1 MSRFRFFTALTV
13 VLLMIGG
20 VFAGGHSVAVAQGDT
35 FFGKTAAELFPD
47 SPDKEREL
55 AFKALMS
62 ANIPDGH
69 ALGEGKT
76 ITVATLGQGSTGGIS
91 GTIYFWRPAF
101 EAATGAK
108 LEIAEIPFGQLQ
120 TTIPTDFLTGQNTYD
135 ALVSGSWFYGDYV
148 T

>member
-1 MSRFRFFTALTV
+1 MLKCKFHIIPLVLLLALTV
-13 VLLMIGG
+13 GMLS
-20 VFAGGHSVAVAQGDT
+20 FTPRATAQGDT
-35 FFGKTAAELFPD
+35 FFGKTAEDLFPD
-47 SPDKEREL
+47 SAFPTMSPEYIQAERAA
-55 AFKALMS
+55 AFKALMA

-108 LEIAEIPFGQLQ
+108 LEIAEIPFHFHF
-120 TTIPTDFLTGQNTYD
+120 FLSCT
-135 ALVSGSWFYGDYV
+135 ALRGLFQATFLY
-148 T
+148 